1 MPKIVDW
8 DARRDEILSAT
19 WRVIARDGIAKATI
33 RAIAREADC
42 SRGIL
47 AHYFYDK
54 ADILGSALV
63 MSHRRVGARMDA
75 TAAGHTG
82 LDALRIVMLEALPLD
97 ERRDLEAQ
105 IEISFWGRA
114 LGNPALREL
123 QHSEF
128 DRLRKR
134 LRAHLTEARAL
145 GQLGGHV
152 DLDLAT
158 HQLLVLIDGVSAE
171 RVLYP
176 GRVPP
181 GRQVDLL
188 DRVLD
193 GLRPPAEQRASAREE
208 EWEEPKGPAAAAR
221 KPIPD
226 FAE

>member
-33 RAIAREADC
+33 RAIAREAGC

-47 AHYFYDK
+47 AHYFDDK

-63 MSHRRVGARMDA
+63 MSHRRVGARMVA
-75 TAAGHTG
+75 SAAGHAG

-123 QHSEF
+123 QHREF
-128 DRLRKR
+128 DRLSKR
-134 LRAHLTEARAL
+134 LRTHLDEARSL
-145 GQLGGHV
+145 GELGDEV

-158 HQLLVLIDGVSAE
+158 HQLVVLIDGVSAE

-176 GRVPP
+176 DRVPP
-181 GRQVDLL
+181 KRQVDLL
-188 DRVLD
+188 DRLLD
-193 GLRPPAEQRASAREE
+193 GLGSRATADAIAGRPGVRPGQSV
-208 EWEEPKGPAAAAR
+208 PSSG
-221 KPIPD
+221 
-226 FAE
+226 

>member
-33 RAIAREADC
+33 RAIAKEAGC

-47 AHYFYDK
+47 AHYFDDK

-63 MSHRRVGARMDA
+63 LSHRRVGARMDA
-75 TAAGHTG
+75 CAAGHAG

-97 ERRDLEAQ
+97 ELRDTEAQ

-114 LGNPALREL
+114 LGSPDLREL

-128 DRLRKR
+128 DRLRAR
-134 LRAHLTEARAL
+134 LRGHLGEAAL
-145 GQLGGHV
+145 AGEIGQDA
-152 DLDLAT
+152 DLDLAV
-158 HQLLVLIDGVSAE
+158 HQLVVLIDGISAE

-176 GRVPP
+176 DRVPAR
-181 GRQVDLL
+181 RQVDLL

-193 GLRPPAEQRASAREE
+193 GLRGTAEAVQHGLSRSS
-208 EWEEPKGPAAAAR
+208 PG
-221 KPIPD
+221 
-226 FAE
+226 